1 MRIAGEGSGANQEA
15 EQSLSPGDQPDR
27 IALYVFPRQRAT
39 IYGLG
44 VGILVGIGNSFLAL
58 DFSFR
63 WELAGTLAAA
73 IVTVLLLHEG
83 LHGSVGRLLG
93 HRPIFGVE
101 PPLVFTTFRERIARG
116 HFMVIALAP
125 LVVLDALFISLYVLG
140 VLRLFMDLCFAVNTI
155 GAVGDVWIAL
165 KLIRQPRG
173 SYVEDTQ
180 TGIEVWAVSA
190 SVGRSETT

>member
-1 MRIAGEGSGANQEA
+1 MYHNQ
-15 EQSLSPGDQPDR
+15 
-27 IALYVFPRQRAT
+27 
-39 IYGLG
+39 
-44 VGILVGIGNSFLAL
+44 
-58 DFSFR
+58 
-63 WELAGTLAAA
+63 
-73 IVTVLLLHEG
+73 
-83 LHGSVGRLLG
+83 LLG

-125 LVVLDALFISLYVLG
+125 LVVLDALFISLYALG
-140 VLRLFMDLCFAVNTI
+140 VLRLFMDLCLAVNTI